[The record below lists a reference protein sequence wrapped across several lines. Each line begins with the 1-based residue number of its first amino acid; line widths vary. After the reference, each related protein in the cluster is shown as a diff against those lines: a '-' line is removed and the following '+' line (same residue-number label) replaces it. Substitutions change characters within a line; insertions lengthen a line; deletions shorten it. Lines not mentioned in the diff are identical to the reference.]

1 MINRNALLIIIITR
15 TCAFRLPGSNFP
27 TRGICCGHEEEG
39 DEEEANNRGSLGGS
53 RCVGTM
59 SRRKQAKPQHINSD
73 EQQQQQQ
80 HPQQL
85 QHPQNRATPPPLA
98 NGSPQDVPGDRGDE
112 MSSKRFRIDET
123 NICEKCC
130 AEFFD
135 LSEFLEHKRNC
146 TKTPPVLIMND
157 SEGSMPL
164 EGLSESSSGT
174 FSSNRT
180 NSGTAK
186 ENQTK
191 SYSSSMEKREGK
203 VETEPVGGM
212 YPKTE
217 LPAAPAAHGLSYLP
231 KTKVPNTNVTLQTIR
246 GTKVAVN
253 QCTSEMVP
261 PSTVGPNAIPM
272 ILEQLLCLQQQQLQQ
287 LQLTE
292 QIRIQIAMMAPHV
305 LHPSLATAATDPLKA
320 LGAHM
325 SQQLSAAVALI
336 GQKAGNQS
344 LSLESL
350 KQGKLPHSNAGIPA
364 TISMASGLM
373 ASPGISLKPDA
384 SRGLSNSVSRFP
396 SPLLP
401 QSSGS
406 VIFQNPL
413 SAISSVVDPS
423 KKGKGK
429 VPNVNVSETKP
440 VMEEAF
446 FKHKCKFCGKVFGND
461 SALQIHLRSHTG
473 ERPYKCNICGNRFT
487 TKGNLKV
494 HFQRHKDKFPDIK
507 MNPHPV
513 PEELD
518 NIPTSS
524 GIPHGM
530 SVPLDESN
538 FIVDTKP
545 IINALPTS
553 LGLPQNNSNLVGGRD
568 VFTGAPLGDLHPR
581 PSPESEGGSS
591 SGVASQESGTEQ
603 NRNSPQTACSL
614 SAFQGGRASEQGSE
628 TTKLQQLV
636 ENIDK
641 SASDPNECLICHRVL
656 SCQSSLKMH
665 YRTHT
670 GERPFKC
677 KICGRAFSTKGNLK
691 THYGVHRA
699 NTPLKM
705 QHSCPI
711 CQKKF
716 TNAVVL
722 QQHIRMHMGGQI
734 PNTPIPENTHDNTD
748 VDVTAVEKNGDPCCS
763 ESNEEF
769 MDVEEDLE
777 SQDGP
782 SQSSKPLT
790 SCNSQADPSSSVFSS
805 NSVLENQMKV
815 VSSALTLQRQS
826 SLKSSDNG
834 SAESDGMTNDTSS
847 VAGDPEYQNGSRSPV
862 ASESAS
868 FLTLSPA
875 NSQAESIRS
884 KSPGCNIQEDGV
896 VGSKIEGTEINSMER
911 DRALDL
917 TYGNFGRKI
926 IKEEPGLH
934 FPNGEYGRSNVP
946 TAFVRAPPALI
957 KMEMPN
963 DRPISTS
970 HFISPPVLSPGVPPL
985 LVPLPRRTAKQH
997 ICGTC
1002 GKNFSSASALQI
1014 HERTHTGE
1022 KPFVCTI
1029 CGRAFTTKGNLK
1041 VHVGT
1046 HMWNNSARRGRRL
1059 SIDNPMALLST
1070 DPKKVP
1076 EIFPKDVVPPS
1087 INLDPT
1093 AWNQYAAVLSNGLA
1107 MKTNEISVIQ
1117 SGGIP
1122 SLPTTIGGGPAINVA
1137 VNSSTSSK
1145 MDGSQSAIV
1154 SEMEK
1159 PSSTAADDM
1168 PKHQFP
1174 HFMEENKIAVN

>member
-1 MINRNALLIIIITR
+1 
-15 TCAFRLPGSNFP
+15 
-27 TRGICCGHEEEG
+27 
-39 DEEEANNRGSLGGS
+39 
-53 RCVGTM
+53 M
-59 SRRKQAKPQHINSD
+59 SRRKQAKPQHIHSD
-73 EQQQQQQ
+73 EQ
-80 HPQQL
+80 
-85 QHPQNRATPPPLA
+85 PPPDVA
-98 NGSPQDVPGDRGDE
+98 NGSLQDDPGDREGE
-112 MSSKRFRIDET
+112 MSSKRCRTDET
-123 NICEKCC
+123 NVCEKCC
-130 AEFFD
+130 AEFFN
-135 LSEFLEHKRNC
+135 LSEFLAHKKNC
-146 TKTPPVLIMND
+146 TKTPPVLIMN
-157 SEGSMPL
+157 EGEGAMPL
-164 EGLSESSSGT
+164 EDFPNSSSER
-174 FSSNRT
+174 FPNNRMDRT
-180 NSGTAK
+180 IKDSHAKSCSGSV
-186 ENQTK
+186 EERG
-191 SYSSSMEKREGK
+191 EKAGA
-203 VETEPVGGM
+203 EPVGGM
-212 YPKTE
+212 YLKTE
-217 LPAAPAAHGLSYLP
+217 PSVAPAAHGLSYLP
-231 KTKVPNTNVTLQTIR
+231 KPKVPNTNVTLQTIR

-253 QCTSEMVP
+253 QCTSESLS
-261 PSTVGPNAIPM
+261 PSAASLHAIPM
-272 ILEQLLCLQQQQLQQ
+272 ILEQLVCLQQQQLQQ
-287 LQLTE
+287 IQLTE
-292 QIRIQIAMMAPHV
+292 QIRIQIAMMAPHI
-305 LHPSLATAATDPLKA
+305 LHPSIAAAADPLKA

-350 KQGKLPHSNAGIPA
+350 KQGKLPHSNVGIPA
-364 TISMASGLM
+364 AISMAAGL
-373 ASPGISLKPDA
+373 APSISLKPEA
-384 SRGLSNSVSRFP
+384 NRGLPSSMSRFP

-401 QSSGS
+401 QSSS
-406 VIFQNPL
+406 PVIFQNPL
-413 SAISSVVDPS
+413 PAVSPVVDTA

-429 VPNVNVSETKP
+429 LPAANASENKLNT
-440 VMEEAF
+440 EEAF

-494 HFQRHKDKFPDIK
+494 HFQRHKDKYPHIK
-507 MNPHPV
+507 MNPYPV
-513 PEELD
+513 PEHLD
-518 NIPTSS
+518 NVPTSS
-524 GIPHGM
+524 GIPYGM

-538 FIVDTKP
+538 LIVDTKP
-545 IINALPTS
+545 ILTS
-553 LGLPQNNSNLVGGRD
+553 LPASIGIGLPPHLPNIKDSLAGMLASD
-568 VFTGAPLGDLHPR
+568 VHMQPR

-591 SGVASQESGTEQ
+591 SGTASQESGMEPSQ
-603 NRNSPQTACSL
+603 SSPQAGCST
-614 SAFQGGRASEQGSE
+614 SAFQPGRAGEQGSE

-641 SASDPNECLICHRVL
+641 STADPNECLICHRVL

-734 PNTPIPENTHDNTD
+734 PNTPVPENTCDSID
-748 VDVTAVEKNGDPCCS
+748 VEGAAAEKNGEPCCTDENV
-763 ESNEEF
+763 ESMETTG
-769 MDVEEDLE
+769 DLE
-777 SQDGP
+777 SRDGP
-782 SQSSKPLT
+782 SHSSKPPT
-790 SCNSQADPSSSVFSS
+790 PCDTHPDPSSSVFSS
-805 NSVLENQMKV
+805 LSVLENQMKIV
-815 VSSALTLQRQS
+815 NSALTLQRQS

-834 SAESDGMTNDTSS
+834 SAESDGTTNDSSS
-847 VAGDPEYQNGSRSPV
+847 VVGDPDYQNGSRSPV

-868 FLTLSPA
+868 FLALSPA
-875 NSQAESIRS
+875 NSQAESTRS
-884 KSPGCNIQEDGV
+884 KSPGFNIPENGV
-896 VGSKIEGTEINSMER
+896 SGSKSDGPEIHPVER
-911 DRALDL
+911 DSALDL
-917 TYGNFGRKI
+917 TYGNIGRKV

-934 FPNGEYGRSNVP
+934 FQNGEYGRNSVHA
-946 TAFVRAPPALI
+946 AFIRAPPALI
-957 KMEMPN
+957 KMEIPL
-963 DRPISTS
+963 DRPIGGS
-970 HFISPPVLSPGVPPL
+970 HFIGPPTLSPGVPPL
-985 LVPLPRRTAKQH
+985 LVPTPRRTAKQH
-997 ICGTC
+997 ICTTC

-1022 KPFVCTI
+1022 KPFACSI

-1059 SIDNPMALLST
+1059 SIDNPMALLGS
-1070 DPKKVP
+1070 DPKKAS
-1076 EIFPKDVVPPS
+1076 EIFPKDVVPQS
-1087 INLDPT
+1087 VNLDPA

-1122 SLPTTIGGGPAINVA
+1122 PLPTTIGGGPTINIA
-1137 VNSSTSSK
+1137 MNSATVSK
-1145 MDGSQSAIV
+1145 IDVSQSAIG

-1159 PSSTAADDM
+1159 PNSAAAGSV

>member
-1 MINRNALLIIIITR
+1 
-15 TCAFRLPGSNFP
+15 
-27 TRGICCGHEEEG
+27 
-39 DEEEANNRGSLGGS
+39 
-53 RCVGTM
+53 M
-59 SRRKQAKPQHINSD
+59 SRRKQAKPQHIHSD
-73 EQQQQQQ
+73 EQ
-80 HPQQL
+80 
-85 QHPQNRATPPPLA
+85 PPPDVA
-98 NGSPQDVPGDRGDE
+98 NGSPQDDPGDREGE
-112 MSSKRFRIDET
+112 MSAKRCRTDET

-130 AEFFD
+130 AEFFN
-135 LSEFLEHKRNC
+135 LSEFLAHKKNC

-157 SEGSMPL
+157 GEGAMPL
-164 EGLSESSSGT
+164 EDFPNSSES
-174 FSSNRT
+174 FPNNRMDR
-180 NSGTAK
+180 TAK
-186 ENQTK
+186 DSRAKGCSGSVEDRG
-191 SYSSSMEKREGK
+191 EKAGA
-203 VETEPVGGM
+203 EPVGRM
-212 YPKTE
+212 YLKTE
-217 LPAAPAAHGLSYLP
+217 PPVAPAAHGLSYLP
-231 KTKVPNTNVTLQTIR
+231 KPKVPNTNVTLQTIR

-253 QCTSEMVP
+253 QCASESLS
-261 PSTVGPNAIPM
+261 PSAAGLHAIPM
-272 ILEQLLCLQQQQLQQ
+272 ILEQLVCLQQQQLQQ
-287 LQLTE
+287 IQLTE

-305 LHPSLATAATDPLKA
+305 LHPSIATAADPLKA

-350 KQGKLPHSNAGIPA
+350 KQGKLPHPNVGIPA
-364 TISMASGLM
+364 AVSMAAGL
-373 ASPGISLKPDA
+373 APSLSLKPEA
-384 SRGLSNSVSRFP
+384 GRGLPGSMSRFP

-401 QSSGS
+401 QSSSS
-406 VIFQNPL
+406 VIFQSLLPAV
-413 SAISSVVDPS
+413 SPAVDPA

-429 VPNVNVSETKP
+429 PPNMNVSESKP
-440 VMEEAF
+440 NAEEPF

-494 HFQRHKDKFPDIK
+494 HFQRHKDKYPHIK
-507 MNPHPV
+507 MNPYPV
-513 PEELD
+513 PEHLD
-518 NIPTSS
+518 NVPTSS
-524 GIPHGM
+524 GIPYGM

-538 FIVDTKP
+538 MIVDTKP
-545 IINALPTS
+545 ILTTLPAS
-553 LGLPQNNSNLVGGRD
+553 VGIGLPQNVSHLPNIKDSLTGVLVSD
-568 VFTGAPLGDLHPR
+568 MHMQPR

-591 SGVASQESGTEQ
+591 SGAASHESGIEPSQ
-603 NRNSPQTACSL
+603 SSPQASCST
-614 SAFQGGRASEQGSE
+614 SAFQPGRSGEQGSE

-641 SASDPNECLICHRVL
+641 STADPNECLICHRVL

-734 PNTPIPENTHDNTD
+734 PNTPVPENTRDSID
-748 VDVTAVEKNGDPCCS
+748 VEGAVAEKNGDPCRPDENV
-763 ESNEEF
+763 ESMETAGH
-769 MDVEEDLE
+769 LE
-777 SQDGP
+777 LQDGP
-782 SQSSKPLT
+782 SHSSKPPIPCDT
-790 SCNSQADPSSSVFSS
+790 QPDPSSSVFSS
-805 NSVLENQMKV
+805 ISVLENQMKIV
-815 VSSALTLQRQS
+815 NSALTLQRQS
-826 SLKSSDNG
+826 SLKSCDNG
-834 SAESDGMTNDTSS
+834 SAESDGMTNDSCS
-847 VAGDPEYQNGSRSPV
+847 VAGDPDYQNGSRSPV

-868 FLTLSPA
+868 FLALSPA
-875 NSQAESIRS
+875 NSQAESTRS
-884 KSPGCNIQEDGV
+884 RSPGFNIPEDGV
-896 VGSKIEGTEINSMER
+896 AGNKSDGPEIHPVER
-911 DRALDL
+911 DSALDL
-917 TYGNFGRKI
+917 TYSNIGRKV

-934 FPNGEYGRSNVP
+934 FQNGEYGRSSVHA
-946 TAFVRAPPALI
+946 AFIRAPPALI
-957 KMEMPN
+957 KMEIPS
-963 DRPISTS
+963 DRPIGAS
-970 HFISPPVLSPGVPPL
+970 HFIGPPALSPGVPPL
-985 LVPLPRRTAKQH
+985 LVPAPRRTAKQH
-997 ICGTC
+997 ICTTC

-1022 KPFVCTI
+1022 KPFACSI

-1059 SIDNPMALLST
+1059 SIDNPMALLGS
-1070 DPKKVP
+1070 DPKKVS
-1076 EIFPKDVVPPS
+1076 EIFHKDVVPQS
-1087 INLDPT
+1087 VNLDPA

-1122 SLPTTIGGGPAINVA
+1122 PLPTTIGGGPAINIA
-1137 VNSSTSSK
+1137 MNSATVSK
-1145 MDGSQSAIV
+1145 IDGSQSAIG

-1159 PSSTAADDM
+1159 PSGATTGNV